1 MLRYEASTHPT
12 RWNIG
17 GRLGPLS
24 DPLLPS
30 LSSVRAPV
38 RTIVTALFIAAVLP
52 LHGCT
57 QERPAHPNV
66 VRPRFAWTPGT
77 VAWVE
82 TERVEFQRRPVSPDT
97 TRERSQSSFRVQ
109 RHRDGLRMVYHDS
122 AAGERA
128 GMPQVPPRGAPVLGG
143 LVVGPRGTFVR
154 LEGVAEASDSLRR
167 VVRDSLRRVPEEAV
181 RLMEELVS
189 EEALLDGA
197 RQYWALLVGRW
208 AGREIAIGEVH
219 EERGLMASPV
229 GMGAKVRTTTEWAA
243 EGRVPCT
250 EGEREA
256 RCVRFRVR
264 SATDPADLARNYRQ
278 MRSALGSTPEIDATD
293 YIVVH
298 AGTTYLI
305 TEEATLRP
313 HRIEEE
319 AFLSIQVANDEVTVL
334 ERQTTRFTYA
344 P

>member
-1 MLRYEASTHPT
+1 M
-12 RWNIG
+12 
-17 GRLGPLS
+17 
-24 DPLLPS
+24 
-30 LSSVRAPV
+30 
-38 RTIVTALFIAAVLP
+38 RTIITALFIAAVPP

-57 QERPAHPNV
+57 HERPADPNV
-66 VRPRFAWTPGT
+66 VSPRFAWTPGT
-77 VAWVE
+77 RAWVT
-82 TERVEFQRRPVSPDT
+82 TEREEFQRRPLSPDT
-97 TRERSQSSFRVQ
+97 TRERSRSSLRVQ
-109 RHRDGLRMVYHDS
+109 RHRDGLRIVHHDS
-122 AAGERA
+122 AAGEHA
-128 GMPQVPPRGAPVLGG
+128 DMPQLPPRGATVLGG
-143 LVVGPRGTFVR
+143 LVVSRRGTFVR
-154 LEGVAEASDSLRR
+154 LEGAAEASAELRR
-167 VVRDSLRRVPEEAV
+167 VVRDSLRRVPDEAV

-208 AGREIAIGEVH
+208 AGREIAIGEIH
-219 EERGLMASPV
+219 EERGLIASPV

-250 EGEREA
+250 AGEREA

-278 MRSALGSTPEIDATD
+278 MRSALGSTPEVDATD

-313 HRIEEE
+313 HRIEDE
-319 AFLSIQVANDEVTVL
+319 AFLSIRVGDAEVTVV